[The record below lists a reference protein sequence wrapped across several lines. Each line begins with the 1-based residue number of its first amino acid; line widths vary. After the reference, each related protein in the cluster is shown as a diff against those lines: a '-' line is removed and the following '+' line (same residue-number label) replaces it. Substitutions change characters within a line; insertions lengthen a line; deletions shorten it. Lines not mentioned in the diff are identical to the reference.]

1 MAFIHMMTNVSV
13 SETAEKAMKEAFGKA
28 ISIIPGKSE
37 QWLMADI
44 EGGHRLYL
52 AGSGEPAAM
61 VEVSLYGSAD
71 GAVYNR
77 LTGAITKAVADALGI
92 GPARVYV
99 KYAETA
105 YWGWNGENF

>member
-1 MAFIHMMTNVSV
+1 
-13 SETAEKAMKEAFGKA
+13 
-28 ISIIPGKSE
+28 
-37 QWLMADI
+37 
-44 EGGHRLYL
+44 
-52 AGSGEPAAM
+52 M